1 MAQGKPMRHSKQ
13 PMLVLLLTLV
23 LASFGLAGCIHVTTP
38 PPVVPSSPE
47 DALFQNY
54 LSAVSAKLY
63 EQKFLI
69 RPFYGA
75 AKETSVVVVILLDA
89 QGHALNSGIRQ
100 SSGSPD
106 VDRTVIAM
114 VSRASPFPPPPK
126 ELMKSEQLGMGI
138 AIALPKTRREWR
150 EAFE

>member
-1 MAQGKPMRHSKQ
+1 MSLTMRLAAS
-13 PMLVLLLTLV
+13 LLAILLL
-23 LASFGLAGCIHVTTP
+23 ASCATTTTP

-47 DALFQNY
+47 DALFQSY
-54 LSAVSAKLY
+54 LQAVSAKLY

-69 RPFYGA
+69 KPFYGA
-75 AKETSVVVVILLDA
+75 AKETSVVVVILLDG

-106 VDRTVIAM
+106 VDRTVLAM